1 MVELARDGDNR
12 CSKRDPG
19 MEDIRRNIV
28 FVVFAF
34 ALCVVPNAGSAN
46 ETREDEKEKEEDS
59 KMIEMIHLFI
69 QAIDS
74 RLRTG
79 KRRSSSRRASSVFV
93 GHGVGNLGSM
103 DLCRS
108 YDSYCID
115 FLSIRVEELL
125 RSYA

>member
-1 MVELARDGDNR
+1 
-12 CSKRDPG
+12 

-34 ALCVVPNAGSAN
+34 AVCVVPNAGSAN

-74 RLRTG
+74 RFKDWKKEIQQQASELRF
-79 KRRSSSRRASSVFV
+79 RRARSREF
-93 GHGVGNLGSM
+93 GFYGSM
-103 DLCRS
+103 S
-108 YDSYCID
+108 
-115 FLSIRVEELL
+115 EL
-125 RSYA
+125 